1 LHNVSIRHT
10 LCRTIVRSCRFYLSL
25 NLAIHGIAIA
35 EPAPAAC
42 AKTCRQI
49 NGGKLTMLKKLWGA
63 MLIVALFALA
73 GCPEVSQQ
81 GSGGSSEK
89 TSGGD

>member
-1 LHNVSIRHT
+1 MASQLLNQRLRH
-10 LCRTIVRSCRFYLSL
+10 VQKHVDKF
-25 NLAIHGIAIA
+25 
-35 EPAPAAC
+35 
-42 AKTCRQI
+42 

-89 TSGGD
+89 MSGGD

>member
-1 LHNVSIRHT
+1 MASQLLNQRLRH
-10 LCRTIVRSCRFYLSL
+10 VQKHVDKF
-25 NLAIHGIAIA
+25 
-35 EPAPAAC
+35 
-42 AKTCRQI
+42 

-89 TSGGD
+89 SGMPD